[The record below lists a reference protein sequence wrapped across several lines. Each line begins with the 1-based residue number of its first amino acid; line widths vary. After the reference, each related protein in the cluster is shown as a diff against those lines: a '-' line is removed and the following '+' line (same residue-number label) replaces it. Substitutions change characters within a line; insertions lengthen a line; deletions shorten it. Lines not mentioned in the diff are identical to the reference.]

1 MSAQVLIMSDGS
13 GSFVM
18 YNDASK
24 KGLGCVLMQQGK
36 VVAYASRQLKS
47 HEQSYPT
54 HNLELAAV
62 CRLVKGGQDEEFS
75 IFFDGGLMFERR
87 LCIIA
92 DNVVKIELLTEA
104 HSFPFSMHPGSEGPK
119 AEASRFVATL
129 KCARMEVGEC
139 VYGFHH
145 RTAKDSKGLYADLVI
160 YDGDSKTTWTASI
173 YLISICEDSHL
184 HLMEFSYNNNY
195 KATIGMAS
203 FEALVG
209 EQRMLGP
216 ELVQTTNTAIQKIR
230 ARSTYEGCLEVREE
244 GEAKSTH
251 DSPPTLI
258 FNLFSPL
265 LRPPSQP
272 SSPYHLPRG
281 GVVYVTSLVFL
292 YPSTVGHL
300 SSSLSFVRRG
310 LTRTQ
315 PSPKLPSSPLCCR
328 PPHEVTQLS
337 RHWFPPS
344 RLNQVELRA
353 KPRAELSCKLNRKP
367 GRFQPTLADPTRATS
382 QPSRF
387 SKLISL
393 FTEPHKLCP
402 STLSHG

>member
-62 CRLVKGGQDEEFS
+62 ANVVADVLSRKVSLLAALNTEQTPLPKDFERAEIVVSCRLVKGGQDEEFL
-75 IFFDGGLMFERR
+75 IFFDDGLMFERR

-119 AEASRFVATL
+119 VEASRFVATL
-129 KCARMEVGEC
+129 KCARM
-139 VYGFHH
+139 
-145 RTAKDSKGLYADLVI
+145 
-160 YDGDSKTTWTASI
+160 
-173 YLISICEDSHL
+173 EDSHL

-230 ARSTYEGCLEVREE
+230 ARM
-244 GEAKSTH
+244 
-251 DSPPTLI
+251 
-258 FNLFSPL
+258 
-265 LRPPSQP
+265 
-272 SSPYHLPRG
+272 
-281 GVVYVTSLVFL
+281 
-292 YPSTVGHL
+292 
-300 SSSLSFVRRG
+300 
-310 LTRTQ
+310 LTAR
-315 PSPKLPSSPLCCR
+315 
-328 PPHEVTQLS
+328 S
-337 RHWFPPS
+337 R
-344 RLNQVELRA
+344 
-353 KPRAELSCKLNRKP
+353 
-367 GRFQPTLADPTRATS
+367 
-382 QPSRF
+382 
-387 SKLISL
+387 
-393 FTEPHKLCP
+393 
-402 STLSHG
+402 